1 MTDAKFTAARI
12 FFSYARSDSEVV
24 LALAQRLRGDGRN
37 AWVDQLDIAKGSR
50 WDDAIERALQDCG
63 CLLVLLSPASTGSH
77 NVLDEVSYAL
87 ESGKTV
93 IPILLKPCNVPFRLK
108 RFQYI
113 DFSVEPE
120 RGYAELALAL
130 DAFSAAA
137 APTAAPTPAARTAP
151 KRSASRLPLMAQA
164 PAAAPAPA
172 AAAPAAAPA
181 DTPAPVIATLAAP
194 LQSPSPPPHAGAD
207 SLPPGPKTGWIVVAA
222 AGVVMAAGAA
232 YFAAST
238 RAPQPDGQAQ
248 SDAGSPRAGA
258 APVAETAAA
267 PPATAFADEQS
278 ELIAFVQAY
287 VAAQNQADATALLKF
302 YGPKVDYFSQ
312 PNASHDFILKD
323 KQSFY
328 RRWPAV
334 TKTLDGPVQVLPTPA
349 PGAAEVSYLVRHK
362 IHSDERAETNVGL
375 AQERLRLERSPGGGW
390 LIAVQHEQ
398 VFNVKH

>member
-1 MTDAKFTAARI
+1 MIDVKANTGRI

-24 LALAQRLRGDGRN
+24 LALAQRLRRDGRN

-63 CLLVLLSPASTGSH
+63 CLLVVLSPASTGSH

-120 RGYAELALAL
+120 QGYGELAQAL
-130 DAFSAAA
+130 DAFSAA
-137 APTAAPTPAARTAP
+137 P
-151 KRSASRLPLMAQA
+151 
-164 PAAAPAPA
+164 APAPA
-172 AAAPAAAPA
+172 AAAQAEPPAPERSATQLPPMAHAQEAA
-181 DTPAPVIATLAAP
+181 PAPVIAPLAAP
-194 LQSPSPPPHAGAD
+194 PRSPTPPPPRAAAD
-207 SLPPGPKTGWIVVAA
+207 GTPPRSKAGWIMAAA
-222 AGVVMAAGAA
+222 AGVVIAGSAAF
-232 YFAAST
+232 FASSPS
-238 RAPQPDGQAQ
+238 APQPDGQAQ
-248 SDAGSPRAGA
+248 SVGLSPRAGA
-258 APVAETAAA
+258 TPAAA
-267 PPATAFADEQS
+267 PPAAPPAAAFADEKR
-278 ELIAFVQAY
+278 ELITFVQAY
-287 VAAQNQADATALLKF
+287 VAAQNQADAAALLKF
-302 YGPKVDYFSQ
+302 YGPQVDYFSQ

-323 KQSFY
+323 KQRYY

-362 IHSDERAETNVGL
+362 IHSDERAETNVGF
-375 AQERLRLERSPGGGW
+375 ARETLRLERGPGGGW
-390 LIAVQHEQ
+390 LIAVQQAQ